1 MTKLKEIFQQ
11 VLKEQEQEKLLQE
24 LTISL
29 EHHTYK
35 RIPGTNNSYREDK
48 PSANKNTQRHAH
60 VYAKRNGGGKELY
73 SVNLSG
79 TGHDGSSGIVI
90 PNSHADFLRDEGYNI
105 PLTNSLESISID
117 LSKND
122 GYVLFLF
129 EEYEA

>member
-1 MTKLKEIFQQ
+1 MTKLKEILQQ
-11 VLKEQEQEKLLQE
+11 VLKEQEQDKLLQE

-48 PSANKNTQRHAH
+48 ANTNKNTQRHAH

-79 TGHDGSSGIVI
+79 TGHDGSSGTVI
-90 PNSHADFLRDEGYNI
+90 PSSHADFFRDEGYSI

-117 LSKND
+117 LSED
-122 GYVLFLF
+122 DDYVLFLL
-129 EEYEA
+129 EDDEA